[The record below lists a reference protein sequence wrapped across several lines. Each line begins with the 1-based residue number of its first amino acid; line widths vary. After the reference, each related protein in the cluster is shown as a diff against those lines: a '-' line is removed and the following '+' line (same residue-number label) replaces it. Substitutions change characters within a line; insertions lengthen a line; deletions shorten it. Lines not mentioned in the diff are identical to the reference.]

1 MSEKL
6 NFKSELEDTDTA
18 IILDKDGNL
27 KSLLLPNQDD
37 TAIVPENIVKIIDF
51 LMTGK
56 EL

>member
-51 LMTGK
+51 LLNNK
-56 EL
+56 NL

>member
-6 NFKSELEDTDTA
+6 NFKSELENTDTA